1 MSAEGIEYHPPVG
14 THNKKIL
21 LLEDFDERGGD
32 RISSPLRGRTTK
44 KSSCWRISMSAEGI
58 EPSTNSLKG
67 CCSAIELRARDV

>member
-32 RISSPLRGRTTK
+32 RTLNK
-44 KSSCWRISMSAEGI
+44 Q
-58 EPSTNSLKG
+58 LKRLLL
-67 CCSAIELRARDV
+67 CH

>member
-58 EPSTNSLKG
+58 EYHPPCGDAQQKNPPVG
-67 CCSAIELRARDV
+67 GFR